1 MRIECSSEFKKLGKM
16 ASKMVGMNGKA
27 NDLLRDATLQ
37 IGRASDP
44 KYGVPASAVANPIF
58 VGDHAALG
66 QTIGLTPEME
76 ALFKAN
82 PLAVNMKPKYNPR
95 TGKYD
100 YQYTKSGI
108 KTYTGDSG
116 ELIAAQ
122 AISPWNASYFP
133 EMFKQ
138 PLLYSH
144 ARDLVKRLGG
154 TNPWGEVQ
162 NLALAAYSG
171 WGLIDEAGTVAANL
185 KQNVNVQGGIMTSAI
200 INIKVFFNF
209 TIEEMERAKGD
220 NGSPFA
226 GSLMAEKQ
234 RYAQYVIDMITD
246 YLTYYGNEATN
257 TLGLFDINGVT
268 TWNGQTLEEIAAD
281 DSNTNKGYSMYRA
294 LAKMVTDFMDASQ
307 NKFDIVRVAVSPKAY
322 NLLTS
327 VPYSNTYEAKSALA
341 IFEENFNAGVT
352 KNGSKPTV
360 EFFADPMLAANTD
373 FNPTNNDYTVITAP
387 EIGAGPNDEKQDI
400 LLLGV
405 PLENFTYPVYPNA
418 YDQQHAVLRRF
429 AGVFAPV
436 GIAVKVYSGFGTSQY
451 VAKPV
456 ATPPAGDFSGS
467 VSVTLSCAT
476 EGADIYYTDDGSTPT
491 SGSTKYTTA
500 ISISSTKTIKAI
512 AVKSGRTDSAV
523 LSATYTKQATG
534 V

>member
-1 MRIECSSEFKKLGKM
+1 MRIDCSSEFKHLGKI
-16 ASKMVGMNGKA
+16 AQKMVASNGKA
-27 NDLLRDATLQ
+27 NDFLRDATLQ

-44 KYGVPASAVANPIF
+44 HYGIPASAVNNPMF
-58 VGDHAALG
+58 VGDHAVRGA
-66 QTIGLTPEME
+66 TVGLTPELE
-76 ALFKAN
+76 ALYKKNPAN
-82 PLAVNMKPKYNPR
+82 VQIRPR
-95 TGKYD
+95 FNIKTGKYD
-100 YQYTKSGI
+100 MMVSKSGI
-108 KTYTGDSG
+108 QTYTGDSG
-116 ELIAAQ
+116 ELINAQ

-133 EMFKQ
+133 ELFKQ

-162 NLALAAYSG
+162 NLQLAAYSG

-200 INIKVFFNF
+200 INIKVFYNF
-209 TIEEMERAKGD
+209 TVEEMERAKGD

-246 YLTYYGNEATN
+246 YLTYYGNESTG
-257 TLGLFDINGVT
+257 TLGLFDVNGIT
-268 TWNGQTLEEIAAD
+268 TWAGQTLEEIAED
-281 DSNTNKGYSMYRA
+281 DLNTNKGYTMYRN
-294 LAKMVTDFMDASQ
+294 LAKIVTDFMDASQ
-307 NKFDIVRVAVSPKAY
+307 NKFDIVRVALSPKAY

-352 KNGSKPTV
+352 KNGSKPKV
-360 EFFADPMLAANTD
+360 EFFADPFLAANTE
-373 FNPTNNDYTVITAP
+373 FNPTTEDYLVITAP

-405 PLENFTYPVYPNA
+405 PLENFTYPVYPNS
-418 YDQQHAVLRRF
+418 YDQQHAVLRRY

-436 GIAVKVYSGFGTSQY
+436 SIAVKVYAGFGASE
-451 VAKPV
+451 VV
-456 ATPPAGDFSGS
+456 ATPTADPAPGDFSGS
-467 VSVTLSCAT
+467 VSVKLSCAT
-476 EGADIYYTDDGSTPT
+476 PGADIYYTNDGTTPT
-491 SGSTKYTTA
+491 SASTKYTSA

-512 AVKSGRTDSAV
+512 AVLEGRTDSAV
-523 LSATYTKQATG
+523 FSGTYTKESTT
-534 V
+534 

>member
-1 MRIECSSEFKKLGKM
+1 MRIDCSSGFKKLGKM
-16 ASKMVGMNGKA
+16 AERMVTMNGKA
-27 NDLLRDATLQ
+27 NDLLRDATLS
-37 IGRASDP
+37 IGPASDP
-44 KYGVPASAVANPIF
+44 HFGIPASAVQNPIY
-58 VGDHAALG
+58 VGDRAALG
-66 QTIGLTPEME
+66 NTVGLTPELE
-76 ALFKAN
+76 ALYKKNALGVNIKPRF
-82 PLAVNMKPKYNPR
+82 NMKS
-95 TGKYD
+95 GKYD
-100 YQYTKSGI
+100 MVFSKSGVQS
-108 KTYTGDSG
+108 YTGDSG

-133 EMFKQ
+133 EIFRQ

-162 NLALAAYSG
+162 NLQLAAYSG
-171 WGLIDEAGTVAANL
+171 WGLIDAAGTVASNL
-185 KQNVNVQGGIMTSAI
+185 KQNVNVQGGIMSSAI

-209 TIEEMERAKGD
+209 TVEEMERAKGA

-246 YLTYYGNEATN
+246 YLTYYGNEETN
-257 TLGLFDINGVT
+257 TLGLFDVNGET
-268 TWNGQTLEEIAAD
+268 TWAGQTLEEIAAD
-281 DSNTNKGYSMYRA
+281 DSNTNKGYTMYKA
-294 LAKMVTDFMDASQ
+294 LAKAITDFMGASQ
-307 NKFDIVRVAVSPKAY
+307 NKFDIVRVAMAPAAY

-341 IFEENFNAGVT
+341 IFEENFNAGMT
-352 KNGSKPTV
+352 KNGSKPTI
-360 EFFADPMLAANTD
+360 EFFADPFLSANTE
-373 FNPTNNDYTVITAP
+373 FNSSLSDKLVITAP

-436 GIAVKVYSGFGTSQY
+436 GAAVKVYSGFGTT
-451 VAKPV
+451 KRTC
-456 ATPPAGDFSGS
+456 ATPVSDPEAPATFASTQK
-467 VSVTLSCAT
+467 VELST
-476 EGADIYYTDDGSTPT
+476 TTSGADIYYTVDGSTPT
-491 SGSTKYTTA
+491 AESTKYTSAGITLSA
-500 ISISSTKTIKAI
+500 TTTIKAI
-512 AVKSGRTDSAV
+512 AVKEGLYDSAV
-523 LSATYTKQATG
+523 YSGTFTKS
-534 V
+534 

>member
-1 MRIECSSEFKKLGKM
+1 MRIDCSSEFKRLGKLANRM
-16 ASKMVGMNGKA
+16 IGANGKA
-27 NDLLRDATLQ
+27 SSILQDATLQ

-44 KYGVPASAVANPIF
+44 HYGVPAMAVQNPIY
-58 VGDHAALG
+58 VGDAAALG
-66 QTIGLTPEME
+66 AAVGLTPELE
-76 ALFKAN
+76 ALYKKNALGVNIKPRF
-82 PLAVNMKPKYNPR
+82 NMK

-100 YQYTKSGI
+100 MVYSKSGVQ
-108 KTYTGDSG
+108 TYTGDSG

-133 EMFKQ
+133 ELFKQ

-162 NLALAAYSG
+162 NLQLAAYSG
-171 WGLIDEAGTVAANL
+171 WGLIDAAGTVAANL
-185 KQNVNVQGGIMTSAI
+185 KQNVNVQGGIMSSSI

-209 TIEEMERAKGD
+209 TVEEMERAKGD

-246 YLTYYGNEATN
+246 YLTYYGNEETN
-257 TLGLFDINGVT
+257 TLGLLDVNGET
-268 TWNGQTLEEIAAD
+268 SWAGQTLEEIAAD
-281 DSNTNKGYSMYRA
+281 DSNTNKGYTMYKA
-294 LAKMVTDFMDASQ
+294 LAKAVTDFMGASQ
-307 NKFDIVRVAVSPKAY
+307 NKFDIVRVAMAPAAY

-352 KNGSKPTV
+352 KNGSKPKV
-360 EFFADPMLAANTD
+360 EFFADPFLAANTE
-373 FNPTNNDYTVITAP
+373 FNPSDSDKLIITAP
-387 EIGAGPNDEKQDI
+387 EIGAGPNDEKQDL

-429 AGVFAPV
+429 AGIFAPV
-436 GIAVKVYSGFGTSQY
+436 GLAVKAYTGFGTT
-451 VAKPV
+451 KRTV
-456 ATPPAGDFSGS
+456 ATPTATPAAGTYTGS
-467 VSVTLSCAT
+467 QSVTLAT
-476 EGADIYYTDDGSTPT
+476 TTTGADIYYTTNGNTPT
-491 SGSTKYTTA
+491 TESTKYSSAITVSATT
-500 ISISSTKTIKAI
+500 TIKAI
-512 AVKSGRTDSAV
+512 AVKDGMYDSEV
-523 LSATYTKQATG
+523 LTAAYTIS
-534 V
+534 